1 VEKAATWRGCSGVE
15 ERAVTWRLENVKR
28 ERDEANVTKRFVF
41 VFLIFLI
48 N

>member
-1 VEKAATWRGCSGVE
+1 MEKAATWRGGSGVE

-28 ERDEANVTKRFVF
+28 ERDEANVRERFVF
-41 VFLIFLI
+41 VFLIFFV